1 MKKQIYSFRI
11 LSWINENNFKR
22 SFCFDLYYIRR
33 LEININ
39 SIKSVIFMNRK
50 QIFNLDIKS
59 NDIFYKYC
67 TPFLKDF
74 LT

>member
-1 MKKQIYSFRI
+1 MRKQIYSFRI

-39 SIKSVIFMNRK
+39 SIKSAIFMK

-59 NDIFYKYC
+59 RVDIFYKYC